1 MSSVGCPVR
10 VSTQK
15 VLIASVDSFLV
26 SGHTCVPT
34 NHMTCQDLS
43 ATVTDLFPTAGPSED
58 RPIQESFIFQR
69 TAKVNCGLTGQSSV
83 AAFLIIAFFFVHL
96 DGTRHQILPLSLS

>member
-1 MSSVGCPVR
+1 MS

-15 VLIASVDSFLV
+15 VLIASIDSFMV

-34 NHMTCQDLS
+34 NHMACQDLS
-43 ATVTDLFPTAGPSED
+43 ATVTDLFPTAGPSEN

-83 AAFLIIAFFFVHL
+83 ASFLIIAFFFIWMGQ
-96 DGTRHQILPLSLS
+96 DIRSCP